1 MSVDD
6 EHTGTIISCSIFV
19 KDNESKDTVF
29 MSSKFWI
36 L

>member
-1 MSVDD
+1 MSIHD

-19 KDNESKDTVF
+19 KDNESKGTAF